1 MLMRDEVLYQR
12 GNTLVR
18 RLRLEPGEA
27 MPWHVDPHRRFGVV
41 VEGRSLAIQYRD
53 GDDSQQFQVEP
64 GQSGW
69 DEPTDRPHRGVNTG
83 EVPYEEVT
91 IFFLDGP
98 GAVPQP
104 SVDLSP

>member
-1 MLMRDEVLYQR
+1 MRDQVLYQR

-27 MPWHVDPHRRFGVV
+27 MPWHVDPYQRVSVV
-41 VEGRSLAIQYRD
+41 VEGRSLAIEYRD
-53 GDDSQQFQVEP
+53 GGETQQFQVGP
-64 GQSGW
+64 GQTGW

-91 IFFLDGP
+91 VFFLDAP
-98 GAVPQP
+98 DAVPQP
-104 SVDLSP
+104 PIE